1 MISVS
6 PVPAGAETGQPGAE
20 SVSGSTVTVNSGQA
34 KEESIPVTAETTVL
48 PPVQAVKETSTGAS
62 CVSLKLGVVLPLSG
76 ELADYGKK
84 AKKGIDLAVRLYNKE
99 NKTDISTVYNDSES
113 KELLKNLAPWGAP
126 ETPIEEFYKEAA
138 SDEKMVGIIG
148 PGPKTSAVNLAKLAG
163 IYAVPTISPLA
174 SGSNKIKDAQYFYA
188 AAVFPEDEG
197 RNIAEFTVNVLKKK
211 KTAVIYPKNNVYG
224 TACAAAFKEE
234 MLKLGGEVV
243 REEAFEEG
251 SYDFKEQMVNLGGI
265 DPHVIKDTIAAD
277 KSNLE
282 SIIDKLVLQVRALLP
297 EATEKKRNN
306 IVLLAFTNTG
316 RENEL
321 LADDFDFGRLISE
334 KISYGLGKF
343 KDTRLSKLAEVKEFV
358 KKKGF
363 DKAGLAKKFGA
374 GIIISGAVSEKN
386 PLSYNCRVTV
396 EDLDRKSSA
405 EVLFDFTA
413 SDKLVTNTY
422 GLEAVYLPVSAYDA
436 ESLLSHLVFFELKV
450 PYLGNSR
457 LNDKK
462 FIASVRQNEGEL
474 YFTAE
479 FNAASNLPGAADF
492 VRAYKSVYFEVPDY
506 FSAAAYDT
514 ARIFLQAIAGGACSK
529 EAVKTA
535 VNNISTAGLVTGDIT
550 YDGTFLKKD
559 LHIIG
564 IKDKEVL
571 ELK

>member
-1 MISVS
+1 M
-6 PVPAGAETGQPGAE
+6 
-20 SVSGSTVTVNSGQA
+20 
-34 KEESIPVTAETTVL
+34 
-48 PPVQAVKETSTGAS
+48 
-62 CVSLKLGVVLPLSG
+62 
-76 ELADYGKK
+76 
-84 AKKGIDLAVRLYNKE
+84 
-99 NKTDISTVYNDSES
+99 
-113 KELLKNLAPWGAP
+113 
-126 ETPIEEFYKEAA
+126 
-138 SDEKMVGIIG
+138 
-148 PGPKTSAVNLAKLAG
+148 
-163 IYAVPTISPLA
+163 
-174 SGSNKIKDAQYFYA
+174 
-188 AAVFPEDEG
+188 
-197 RNIAEFTVNVLKKK
+197 
-211 KTAVIYPKNNVYG
+211 
-224 TACAAAFKEE
+224 
-234 MLKLGGEVV
+234 
-243 REEAFEEG
+243 
-251 SYDFKEQMVNLGGI
+251 
-265 DPHVIKDTIAAD
+265 
-277 KSNLE
+277 
-282 SIIDKLVLQVRALLP
+282 
-297 EATEKKRNN
+297 
-306 IVLLAFTNTG
+306 
-316 RENEL
+316 
-321 LADDFDFGRLISE
+321 
-334 KISYGLGKF
+334 
-343 KDTRLSKLAEVKEFV
+343 